1 MFLSEIEKYLFFCEI
16 IDFFRVATKK
26 RQIEKSNEN
35 IYRDSEIYINI
46 LGSTRTQQKWS
57 SNDLSSHLESEL
69 DELKINKSCL
79 PCSRRRLEQ
88 WDQWAYLHYETR
100 ERESTSDNS
109 KQNLR
114 LQTEKSRSIYAC
126 VSCFLFAWNTLK
138 EKNFPFTKNS
148 LQYILYIACCPPFKT
163 MEESLYRT
171 ESRVWF
177 LGRIR
182 GKVEIF
188 TPIAKFKNLPRTRS
202 KL

>member
-35 IYRDSEIYINI
+35 IYRNSEIYINI

-109 KQNLR
+109 KQKNLEVFMR
-114 LQTEKSRSIYAC
+114 VYLVFYLLEILWKKRIFPLLKTLCSIFCISHAAPLSKRWKR
-126 VSCFLFAWNTLK
+126 V
-138 EKNFPFTKNS
+138 
-148 LQYILYIACCPPFKT
+148 YIEQNLEFD
-163 MEESLYRT
+163 
-171 ESRVWF
+171 F
-177 LGRIR
+177 LG
-182 GKVEIF
+182 G
-188 TPIAKFKNLPRTRS
+188 
-202 KL
+202 